1 MNNADYWARRLK
13 IMEDALKD
21 QSYEYVKNLE
31 QQFDAAIAQI
41 DTQMR
46 AWYQRFADN
55 NGGIGTQLKQSLNE
69 SVGLTLSIPIYSR
82 RANKSAVE
90 RARIQQKISELDLQ
104 NQEKVLLNEIESA
117 WLDASITICWH
128 PDAAALAM
136 RRSRVNGSGVVSR
149 LSPRSAPSSNS
160 TPVRKAGAAAPLRRA
175 CSARMLRR

>member
-55 NGGIGTQLKQSLNE
+55 NGGISYAEAQKLLTAGELKE
-69 SVGLTLSIPIYSR
+69 FKWTV
-82 RANKSAVE
+82 
-90 RARIQQKISELDLQ
+90 QQYI
-104 NQEKVLLNEIESA
+104 
-117 WLDASITICWH
+117 
-128 PDAAALAM
+128 
-136 RRSRVNGSGVVSR
+136 
-149 LSPRSAPSSNS
+149 
-160 TPVRKAGAAAPLRRA
+160 KAGQGARHKRCVGKRA
-175 CSARMLRR
+175 